1 LSEYIREFSARAG
14 TPLPLS
20 AETLAL
26 GLMGLCDGVQYF
38 YTVDPQ
44 NVTSDTAEAV
54 LAGFFARV
62 VLGRDVG
69 K

>member
-1 LSEYIREFSARAG
+1 
-14 TPLPLS
+14 
-20 AETLAL
+20 
-26 GLMGLCDGVQYF
+26 MGLCDGVQYF

-44 NVTSDTAEAV
+44 NVTGDTAEAV